1 MQGIPNRAT
10 HSPVLEVPETFL
22 RLLPLVVVV
31 IGERLGPGDE
41 GPMPFSLGPRGQKGY
56 LSTQVGV
63 GRLLWKVWRLVR
75 VLTPQE
81 IERDRWPVEM

>member
-1 MQGIPNRAT
+1 MQGTPNRAT

-31 IGERLGPGDE
+31 TGECIGPGGE
-41 GPMPFSLGPRGQKGY
+41 GPMPFLAGPRGQKGY

-63 GRLLWKVWRLVR
+63 EGLLWKVWRLVR

-81 IERDRWPVEM
+81 IERGQWLVEM